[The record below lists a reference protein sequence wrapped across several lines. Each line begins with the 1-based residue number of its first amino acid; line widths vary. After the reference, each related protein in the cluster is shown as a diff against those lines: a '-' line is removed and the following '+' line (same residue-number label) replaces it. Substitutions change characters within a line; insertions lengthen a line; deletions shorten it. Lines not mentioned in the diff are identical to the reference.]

1 MLAPVR
7 CTPPIDDEPDA
18 EEEPTLLDI
27 DAPCVT
33 GHEYRAE
40 VPGVE
45 NSAFVL
51 HNSHPGPGEMPPPR
65 RETLPHWHGAI
76 AVHGGY
82 KHCFLAVDAAT
93 GRAPTIDMRNKK
105 ATGLAL
111 QYIIC
116 DWGLH
121 KPGYKCTVSNTSSTP
136 ARGNQ
141 GIFISYAHQA
151 APSSKQFIKFP
162 DKDIQS
168 VVITRGYLQ
177 PQFPLGF
184 KQQDDQTLGADDE
197 SDGGTPVSTR
207 PTQHRRQTQHDPR
220 KADDADPDD
229 DDFYDGAPD
238 QDRSNTGAPYDPSTS
253 SDQPSSPGGNSSST
267 MIVWGWLVDLFLFK
281 VRVKMKIK
289 L

>member
-1 MLAPVR
+1 MERKHTRRQGARNILVPFGTITVPRKTTAQNRPSKHPSINHDGTLR
-7 CTPPIDDEPDA
+7 KATPA
-18 EEEPTLLDI
+18 
-27 DAPCVT
+27 V
-33 GHEYRAE
+33 
-40 VPGVE
+40 
-45 NSAFVL
+45 
-51 HNSHPGPGEMPPPR
+51 PPPR
-65 RETLPHWHGAI
+65 GNHG
-76 AVHGGY
+76 
-82 KHCFLAVDAAT
+82 
-93 GRAPTIDMRNKK
+93 
-105 ATGLAL
+105 
-111 QYIIC
+111 
-116 DWGLH
+116 
-121 KPGYKCTVSNTSSTP
+121 TP
-136 ARGNQ
+136 IG
-141 GIFISYAHQA
+141 YAHQTA
-151 APSSKQFIKFP
+151 LSSKQFPKFP

-207 PTQHRRQTQHDPR
+207 PTQHRRKTQHDPR